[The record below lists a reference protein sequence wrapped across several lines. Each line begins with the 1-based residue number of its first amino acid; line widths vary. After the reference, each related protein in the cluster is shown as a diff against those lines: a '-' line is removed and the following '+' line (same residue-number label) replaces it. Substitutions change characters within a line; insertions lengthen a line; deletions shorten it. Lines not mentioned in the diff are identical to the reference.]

1 MPKLMLMPKLATI
14 LLLSCMP
21 LSVYARKITFSYD
34 AAGNRVKR
42 ELVIPQ
48 SNKSLRESTD
58 TDQNYYDLVGER
70 TVTISQRSTG
80 LIDITINN
88 LMEDDSARIDVYSIS
103 GMTIVTASV
112 TDMTTTVD
120 LTSYPMGVYILRV
133 TIKGNH
139 TIWKITKQ

>member
-1 MPKLMLMPKLATI
+1 MPKLATI

-58 TDQNYYDLVGER
+58 TDQNYNDLVGER

-80 LIDITINN
+80 FPEVEPAIPL
-88 LMEDDSARIDVYSIS
+88 EPFFP
-103 GMTIVTASV
+103 
-112 TDMTTTVD
+112 TDPNKVPTVNPD
-120 LTSYPMGVYILRV
+120 KPL
-133 TIKGNH
+133 
-139 TIWKITKQ
+139 W